1 PGEHLL
7 APQWLPCAANAA
19 THAPRTARLTVLGGT
34 PAQRAALAATHPALR
49 AIDDLAELDA
59 HVEHL
64 VWLLPAATDTL
75 ARRAGLDGF
84 RLVKRLLS
92 LGAGDRAFEL
102 TVLTARSW
110 TMPGDTPAF
119 PAHADLAGLC
129 GSLANEYPHWRVRLL
144 DLSDADALPADW
156 RTQDAEGGH
165 PLLLHR
171 HGQWFAR
178 RLVPLAALP
187 ARAEPPYRPG
197 GVYVAI
203 GGAGGIGR
211 VWTEHA
217 IRACGAQVVWIG
229 RRPLDAQIDAHC
241 DTLAARGPRPSYL
254 SADASDIDSLRAAR
268 DAVLE
273 RFGRIDGVVHTAIVL
288 QDGGLAQQDEAQFS
302 AALNAQVA
310 TTANLASAF
319 GNDALD
325 FILFFSS
332 LQSAFVAAGQSNYA
346 AGCTFRDAFAD
357 WLRTQVR
364 CAVKVVSWGY
374 WGQTGVVAS
383 EPYRQRMAALGIGSI
398 EPAAAMAV
406 VDALLGA
413 PVDQVG
419 YLKTIAS
426 AAVPTLAPA
435 LAA

>member
-1 PGEHLL
+1 ALG
-7 APQWLPCAANAA
+7 A
-19 THAPRTARLTVLGGT
+19 THAAAPRL
-34 PAQRAALAATHPALR
+34 
-49 AIDDLAELDA
+49 IDDIAELDA
-59 HVEHL
+59 NVSHL
-64 VWLLPAATDTL
+64 VWLPSAPADTHAPL
-75 ARRAGLDGF
+75 AQCASLDGL
-84 RLVKRLLS
+84 RLVKRLLA
-92 LGAGDRAFEL
+92 LGAGDRAFDL
-102 TVLTARSW
+102 TVLTVRSW
-110 TMPGDTPAF
+110 TMPGDAPAF

-129 GSLANEYPHWRVRLL
+129 GALANEYPHWRVRLI
-144 DLSDADALPADW
+144 DLPDAAALPADW
-156 RTQDAEGGH
+156 HARSAEGGH

-187 ARAEPPYRPG
+187 APAAQPYRPG

-203 GGAGGIGR
+203 GGAGGLGR

-241 DTLAARGPRPSYL
+241 DALAALGPRPSYL
-254 SADASDIDSLRAAR
+254 SADASDAESLRAAR

-273 RFGRIDGVVHTAIVL
+273 RFGRLDGVVHTAIVL
-288 QDGGLAQQDEAQFS
+288 EDGGLAQLDEARFS

-310 TTANLASAF
+310 TTANLARVF
-319 GNDALD
+319 GSDPLD

-357 WLRTQVR
+357 WLRTQLR
-364 CAVKVVSWGY
+364 CAVKVVNWGY
-374 WGQTGVVAS
+374 WGQTGVVAT
-383 EPYRQRMAALGIGSI
+383 EPYRARMAALGIGSI
-398 EPAAAMAV
+398 EPAPAMAV
-406 VDALLGA
+406 VDALLA
-413 PVDQVG
+413 SNVDQVG

-435 LAA
+435 LAARIAPRTRAL